1 MNKFIWLLAAGIIIV
16 AVIVVAIFISRNKD
30 DNQGIVEPIKLDI
43 PQNPIYV
50 PETDEFQK
58 TCLDLGWQEGTLI
71 KYNMIVTSSDG
82 TTSYPSLSTIP
93 LEIGKINPMVNNSDS
108 TQANWS
114 NCIRK
119 LKFNGDIK
127 GKITIFRSY
136 KTKDMNTWTD
146 WKLIADNIDP
156 THIFIDTIP
165 KDYSALRLDPLGY

>member
-1 MNKFIWLLAAGIIIV
+1 MNKFTWLLAAGILIV
-16 AVIVVAIFISRNKD
+16 AVIVVAILISKNK
-30 DNQGIVEPIKLDI
+30 NNSQGIIEPVKLDI

-50 PETDEFQK
+50 PEADESQK

-82 TTSYPSLSTIP
+82 TTSYPSLSTVP
-93 LEIGKINPMVNNSDS
+93 LEVGKVNLKINNSDS
-108 TQANWS
+108 ITQGVKPQGGIKANWS

-119 LKFNGDIK
+119 LRFNGDIK

-156 THIFIDTIP
+156 THIFVDAIP
-165 KDYSALRLDPLGY
+165 KD